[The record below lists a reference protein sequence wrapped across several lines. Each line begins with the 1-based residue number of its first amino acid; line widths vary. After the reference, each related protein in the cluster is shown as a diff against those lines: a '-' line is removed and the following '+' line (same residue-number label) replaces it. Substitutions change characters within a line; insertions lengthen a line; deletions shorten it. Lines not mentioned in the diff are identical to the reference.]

1 MEIQTSLFSLSPGGI
16 ENEAETY
23 IFAQRA
29 VGKGEYGMAK
39 LLLKFLRDRKI
50 RLGNS
55 DDAFGLSCI
64 IEKMGARIGYTDSRG
79 YYSEYFY

>member
-1 MEIQTSLFSLSPGGI
+1 MRLKL
-16 ENEAETY
+16 
-23 IFAQRA
+23 IFLHKEL

-64 IEKMGARIGYTDSRG
+64 IEKMGVRIGYTDSRG